1 MTPDSETRKRLRE
14 ELETLF
20 ANKSNCYTEAEDD
33 DGVLEI
39 AAMTSDVFV
48 EVVLPKLIAAEEEI
62 ARTEK
67 RGEPASDWKWVSLS
81 TVIDAIKKMQPH
93 TWTRNWDLKYIDV
106 RIDTRDL
113 HCIVKGG
120 GSGEQVTIETINQAI
135 EKANS

>member
-62 ARTEK
+62 AKRHVCGEWLEVDSDIGGNRTEVK
-67 RGEPASDWKWVSLS
+67 CSGCKVIGERENETGRVFFPA
-81 TVIDAIKKMQPH
+81 T
-93 TWTRNWDLKYIDV
+93 
-106 RIDTRDL
+106 
-113 HCIVKGG
+113 
-120 GSGEQVTIETINQAI
+120 
-135 EKANS
+135 